1 MFGAMG
7 KSWKNAGIAANNA
20 KKGAAFTKHARE
32 LQVAAKMGGP
42 DPLSNSRLRIAIDEA
57 REASVPKDTIERA
70 IRKGAGL
77 DADASQIEEIT
88 YEGYGPH
95 KVGVIVECLS
105 DNRNRTAADVR
116 TIFNKND
123 GQMGAEGSVGWMFDR
138 VALIEGKYKDGASVD
153 AEAEAIEA
161 GANEFEDNEDGTF
174 SFYGEPTDLKIIEQA
189 LSSRGWKIMKAEL
202 SYKAKN
208 HTELSEEQRKDVI
221 EFLQALD
228 DNDDVSKLHTTL
240 GAS

>member
-1 MFGAMG
+1 MG

-105 DNRNRTAADVR
+105 DN
-116 TIFNKND
+116 D

-138 VALIEGKYKDGASVD
+138 VALIEGKFKDGSSVD
-153 AEAEAIEA
+153 AEGEAIEA
-161 GANEFEDNEDGTF
+161 GANEVEDNEDGTF
-174 SFYGEPTDLKIIEQA
+174 SFYGAPTDLKIMEQA
-189 LSSRGWKIMKAEL
+189 LAGRGWKIIKAEL

-208 HTELSEEQRKDVI
+208 HTELSAEQRKDVI
-221 EFLQALD
+221 DFLQALD
-228 DNDDVSKLHTTL
+228 ENDDVSKLHTTL
-240 GAS
+240 GA